1 MHAEADSHRR
11 KVQTQILGATAM
23 IAGSS
28 VIGILCSIVRIK
40 AVAIMLGPAG
50 VGLTGLYTSIAELAQ
65 SLASLGIHSSGV
77 RQIAEAA
84 GLGDKARIART
95 ALVLQRGSVVL
106 GLAGAALLVA
116 FSTPFSTLT
125 FGNGQQAWGV
135 ALLGI
140 AVFLRMLSGAQ
151 AALLQGMRRIS
162 DLTRMSILA
171 AVFGTV
177 FTVSLVFVFGKEGIV
192 LSLIAM
198 AAASLLVSWYY
209 SAKIPIDRV
218 SVTSSEVREEAAAL
232 LTLGFAFLTT
242 GFLSLGAA
250 YVIRIIVLW
259 ADGVDAA
266 GRYQAAWTIGGLYA
280 GFVLQAM
287 GTDFYPRLTAVCRD
301 DAECTR
307 LVNEQTQI
315 SLLLAGPGVIATLT
329 FAPIVLHVFY
339 SAEFES
345 AVIILRWVCLG
356 MLLRIAAWPM
366 GYVVVAKGAQRT
378 LILSEVVATIVH
390 VGLAWLL
397 VRKFG
402 ADGAGAAF
410 CGLYACYTV
419 LIYVI
424 VRRLSGFRWSP
435 ENWRLGLLLLAIAAF
450 VFCVVTFLPPLIGSL
465 IGGGIAVAIGISCL
479 RRLLHIL
486 PPDLWPVP
494 LRTWFYA
501 TKLTREL

>member
-1 MHAEADSHRR
+1 
-11 KVQTQILGATAM
+11 M

-40 AVAIMLGPAG
+40 AVAMMLGPAG

-65 SLASLGIHSSGV
+65 SLASMGIHSSGV

-84 GLGDKARIART
+84 GSGDKARIART
-95 ALVLQRGSVVL
+95 ALVLQRSSVLL
-106 GLAGAALLVA
+106 GIAGAALLVA

-140 AVFLRMLSGAQ
+140 AVFLRVLSGAQ

-177 FTVSLVFVFGKEGIV
+177 STVSLVFVFGKEGIV

-198 AAASLLVSWYY
+198 AAASLLVSWHY
-209 SAKIPIDRV
+209 SAKIPIDRI
-218 SVTSSEVREEAAAL
+218 SVTSSEARKEATAL
-232 LTLGFAFLTT
+232 LTLGFAFMAN
-242 GFLSLGAA
+242 GFLSFGAA
-250 YVIRIIVLW
+250 YIIRIIVLW

-287 GTDFYPRLTAVCRD
+287 GTDFYPRLTAVSRN

-339 SAEFES
+339 SAEFQP
-345 AVIILRWVCLG
+345 AVMILRWVCLG

-366 GYVVVAKGAQRT
+366 GYVVVAKGAQRI
-378 LILSEVVATIVH
+378 LILSEVAATILH

-397 VRKFG
+397 VKKFG
-402 ADGAGAAF
+402 VDGAGAAF
-410 CGLYACYTV
+410 CCLCACYGV

-424 VRRLSGFRWSP
+424 VRRLCGLRWSP
-435 ENWRLGLLLLAIAAF
+435 ANRHLGLLLLAFAAF
-450 VFCVVTFLPPLIGSL
+450 VFCVVTFLPPLIGYL
-465 IGGGIAVAIGISCL
+465 VGGGIAIAIGISCL
-479 RRLLHIL
+479 RRLLQIV
-486 PPDLWPVP
+486 PPELWPLP
-494 LRTWFYA
+494 FRTWFYA
-501 TKLTREL
+501 TEPEA